1 MAKAKVIELSEQ
13 ELIDIV
19 DRYDYLSTILEKKV
33 LPATERLEKLDK
45 EKINIDIL
53 VKELNTTK
61 NFLGKL
67 STQLTD
73 ETKLK
78 IETYLNNKVVEI
90 LKDAFENNETL
101 KSNITKISNNSIY
114 FKKVLEQDE
123 KNIKTFKKM
132 LGIKGLVFS
141 TLFGILIG
149 FFIGMAFFRFQE
161 QPKRIENFIDLHGA
175 ILKDKVIF
183 KTQGNERIELI
194 YKNTYLNPGSFIDD
208 IKIVKITNKEVIFY
222 SFRDAETKSWN
233 FAPLK

>member
-19 DRYDYLSTILEKKV
+19 DRYEYLSTILEKKI
-33 LPATERLEKLDK
+33 LPTTQRLEKLDA
-45 EKINIDIL
+45 EKLNIELL
-53 VKELNTTK
+53 VKELTSTK
-61 NFLGKL
+61 DFLGKL
-67 STQLTD
+67 STHLTD

-78 IETYLNNKVVEI
+78 IETYLNNKVVVI
-90 LKDAFENNETL
+90 LKDAFVNNKTL
-101 KSNITKISNNSIY
+101 ESNIKKISDNSIY
-114 FKKVLEQDE
+114 FKDILEEDE
-123 KNIKTFKKM
+123 KNIKAYKKM

-141 TLFGILIG
+141 SLFGILIG

-161 QPKRIENFIDLHGA
+161 PPKRIENFIDLHRA

-208 IKIVKITNKEVIFY
+208 IKIVKITNKEVMFY

-233 FAPLK
+233 FTPLK